1 MPSTVVPLSVLDLS
15 PIAMGSN
22 ASQALHHTLELAR
35 QAERCG
41 FKRFWLA
48 EHHNMP
54 GIASAATSVVIGHV
68 AGGTSSIRV
77 GAGGIMLPNHSPLT
91 IAEQFGTL
99 EALYP
104 GRIDLGLGRAPGADQ
119 LTARAM
125 RRGDPVAAAERF
137 PDDVQELQHYFEP
150 DRPGQRL
157 RAYPGNGLRVPLWI
171 LGSSLYG
178 AQLAAVLGLPYAFA
192 SHFAPEQLD
201 PAIELYRQRFQP
213 SATRASPHLMLTVNV
228 VVADTDE
235 QARRAFTS
243 VQQSFMNLR
252 RGVPGQV
259 PPPVDSMDGL
269 WTAEEQAGVGRA
281 LRHAFV
287 GSPATVLQGLR
298 RFLDTYRPDELMVTA
313 HLHDQ
318 KARLRSLEL
327 LSGMQS
333 ALMLDPTL

>member
-1 MPSTVVPLSVLDLS
+1 ML
-15 PIAMGSN
+15 I
-22 ASQALHHTLELAR
+22 
-35 QAERCG
+35 
-41 FKRFWLA
+41 
-48 EHHNMP
+48 
-54 GIASAATSVVIGHV
+54 
-68 AGGTSSIRV
+68 AGGSARAADPAP
-77 GAGGIMLPNHSPLT
+77 GPLT

-125 RRGDPVAAAERF
+125 RRDPVAAAERF

-150 DRPGQRL
+150 ERPGQRL
-157 RAYPGNGLRVPLWI
+157 RAYPGSGLRVPLWI

-178 AQLAAVLGLPYAFA
+178 AQLAAALGLPYAFA

-201 PAIELYRQRFQP
+201 PAIDLYRQRFQP
-213 SATRASPHLMLTVNV
+213 SASHDKPHLMLTVNV

-269 WTAEEQAGVGRA
+269 WTPEEQAGVGRA

-333 ALMLDPTL
+333 ALTLAPAL